1 MKNFKNTSSI
11 AGQSSTNLASPKIKG
26 DKHDANL
33 QKNST
38 LYFQVGLIVC
48 LLVTYGLLEMQF
60 EKTMPSM
67 DVGVIID
74 DSTPFHMDD
83 FVIQDETPKNEPV
96 KRQVQ
101 VISTLEPIVKEN
113 DVLIDETDIITIDQK
128 TSDTPAKVNEI
139 IPVIDP
145 VEPVEKIFD
154 MTGVEKVPIYPGCES
169 AKTNAERKQCMSEK
183 LAILIQKRFDKD
195 LASEL
200 GLSGIKRINVQFKID
215 TFGNVTD
222 IKARAPRRELEKEAK
237 RVTEKIPQMIPGK
250 QRDKAVSVMYN
261 LPIIFD
267 VKN

>member
-1 MKNFKNTSSI
+1 MKNFKNTSGI

-48 LLVTYGLLEMQF
+48 LLTTYGLLEMQF
-60 EKTMPSM
+60 EKTLPSM
-67 DVGVIID
+67 DVGVIIE

-113 DVLIDETDIITIDQK
+113 DEAILETELLTPEQLTTDV
-128 TSDTPAKVNEI
+128 PAKVGDIVVIDEPEI
-139 IPVIDP
+139 IDEVFSMI
-145 VEPVEKIFD
+145 
-154 MTGVEKVPIYPGCES
+154 GVEKVPIYPGCES

-183 LAILIQKRFDKD
+183 LALLIQKRFDKD

-200 GLSGIKRINVQFKID
+200 GLSGIQRINVQFKID

>member
-38 LYFQVGLIVC
+38 LYFQVGLIIC

-60 EKTMPSM
+60 EKTLPSV
-67 DVGVIID
+67 DVGYAIDEPTEFYLEDYVIK
-74 DSTPFHMDD
+74 
-83 FVIQDETPKNEPV
+83 DETPKNEPV

-101 VISTLEPIVKEN
+101 VISTLEPIIKE
-113 DVLIDETDIITIDQK
+113 DIDNVIETDIITIDQV
-128 TSDTPAKVNEI
+128 TSDTPAKVGDI
-139 IPVIDP
+139 VVIDLP
-145 VEPVEKIFD
+145 KEEETIF
-154 MTGVEKVPIYPGCES
+154 TTFGVEKVPIYPGCES
-169 AKTNAERKQCMSEK
+169 AKTNEERRNCMSEK

-200 GLSGIKRINVQFKID
+200 GLSGRLKIDVQFKID
-215 TFGNVTD
+215 AQGKVTD
-222 IKARAPRRELEKEAK
+222 IKTRAPRKELEKEAK

-250 QRDKAVSVMYN
+250 QRDRAVSVMYN
-261 LPIIFD
+261 LPIVFD
-267 VKN
+267 VQN

>member
-11 AGQSSTNLASPKIKG
+11 AGQSSTNLASPKISG

-38 LYFQVGLIVC
+38 LYFQVGLIIC

-60 EKTMPSM
+60 EKTLPYIDQGIRIEEPTEILIPVIKIYEDIPESKPIQKQVRILS
-67 DVGVIID
+67 DVPPIIK
-74 DSTPFHMDD
+74 PDD
-83 FVIQDETPKNEPV
+83 FEMPNIDVITPY
-96 KRQVQ
+96 QL
-101 VISTLEPIVKEN
+101 T
-113 DVLIDETDIITIDQK
+113 TDN
-128 TSDTPAKVNEI
+128 PAKVDEI
-139 IPVIDP
+139 KPVIDT
-145 VEPVEKIFD
+145 EKPIDDIFD

-200 GLSGIKRINVQFKID
+200 GLSGRLKIDVQFKID
-215 TFGNVTD
+215 AQGKVTD
-222 IKARAPRRELEKEAK
+222 IKTRAPRKELEKEAK

-250 QRDKAVSVMYN
+250 QRDRAVSVMYN
-261 LPIIFD
+261 LPIVFD
-267 VKN
+267 VQN

>member
-113 DVLIDETDIITIDQK
+113 DV
-128 TSDTPAKVNEI
+128 
-139 IPVIDP
+139 
-145 VEPVEKIFD
+145 F
-154 MTGVEKVPIYPGCES
+154 
-169 AKTNAERKQCMSEK
+169 
-183 LAILIQKRFDKD
+183 IQEDF
-195 LASEL
+195 
-200 GLSGIKRINVQFKID
+200 
-215 TFGNVTD
+215 
-222 IKARAPRRELEKEAK
+222 
-237 RVTEKIPQMIPGK
+237 
-250 QRDKAVSVMYN
+250 
-261 LPIIFD
+261 
-267 VKN
+267 

>member
-11 AGQSSTNLASPKIKG
+11 AGQSNTNLAKPQ
-26 DKHDANL
+26 KHDANL

-60 EKTMPSM
+60 EKTLPSM
-67 DVGVIID
+67 DVGTITD
-74 DSTPFHMDD
+74 EPTPFHFDD

-101 VISTLEPIVKEN
+101 VISTLEPIIKEN
-113 DVLIDETDIITIDQK
+113 DALVDDTDIITIDQK
-128 TSDTPAKVNEI
+128 TSDTPAKVGDIVI
-139 IPVIDP
+139 ID
-145 VEPVEKIFD
+145 EPTIVDDVFSMI
-154 MTGVEKVPIYPGCES
+154 GVEKVPIYPGCES
-169 AKTNAERKQCMSEK
+169 AKTNEERRKCMSEK
-183 LAILIQKRFDKD
+183 LAMLIQKRFDKD

-200 GLSGIKRINVQFKID
+200 GLSGIQRINVQFKID
-215 TFGNVTD
+215 ALGNVTD
-222 IKARAPRRELEKEAK
+222 IKARATRKELEKEAK

-250 QRDKAVSVMYN
+250 QRDRAVSVMYN
-261 LPIIFD
+261 LPIVFD